1 MRLLTPIASA
11 LLCSSLIAPNSI
23 DTTARQD
30 FAGRWNLTGTGEHRN
45 RVYWLEVTD
54 SGGQLTG
61 MFLNRTGSPVP
72 LDTVTIEDGQLIF
85 QMRAGRRGTAPP
97 HRLRREGDR
106 LVGTLNDR
114 GTDVR
119 VVGVRPPKWLDA
131 NASGRHTFG
140 TAVALFDGASIDAF
154 TLQHEDRPS
163 GWSVEDGAMTNSPRA
178 NNLIS
183 KERFKDFRL
192 QAEYKLEA
200 GSNSGLY
207 LRGRYELQV
216 LDDHGKPPEKTGHMA
231 IYGWTPPLVNA
242 SRPAGDWQAVDI
254 VLVGNRITATLN
266 GRKVHENSMIQAITG
281 GALDADEALAGPIMI
296 QGDHNKVWYRKMV
309 VTVIE

>member
-72 LDTVTIEDGQLIF
+72 LDTVSIEDGQLIF
-85 QMRAGRRGTAPP
+85 RMRAGRRGTAPQ

-119 VVGVRPPKWLDA
+119 VVGVRPPKWADA
-131 NASGRHTFG
+131 NASGRHAFG

-163 GWSVEDGAMTNSPRA
+163 GWSVEAGAMTNSPGA

-242 SRPAGDWQAVDI
+242 SRPAGDWQTVDI

-281 GALDADEALAGPIMI
+281 GALDADETLAGPIMI
-296 QGDHNKVWYRKMV
+296 QGDHNKLWYRKMV

>member
-11 LLCSSLIAPNSI
+11 VLCSSLIAPNSTR
-23 DTTARQD
+23 TTARQD

-72 LDTVTIEDGQLIF
+72 LDTVSIEDGQLIF
-85 QMRAGRRGTAPP
+85 RMRAGRRGTAPQ

-119 VVGVRPPKWLDA
+119 VVGVRPPKWADA
-131 NASGRHTFG
+131 NASGRHAFG

-242 SRPAGDWQAVDI
+242 SRPAGDWQTVDI